1 MNGQTVDVAAVAA
14 LFSTVVTVLMQ
25 LGLKTLL
32 EQLPGIMLPKNQ
44 ALHDAVLRLVVLGLN
59 AGLLVAAAQ
68 TTPVFSG
75 LAWYDL
81 LALAFGQGLVSHGI
95 YTVATQGKIDAP
107 PAAGV

>member
-1 MNGQTVDVAAVAA
+1 MSGQTVDVAAVAA
-14 LFSTVVTVLMQ
+14 LFSTLVTVLMQ

-32 EQLPGIMLPKNQ
+32 EQLPFMRAQN

-59 AGLLVAAAQ
+59 AGLLVLAAQ